1 MKKWLI
7 IVCCVCLG
15 TFLMAQNESEMDL
28 YYSELDETSS
38 LLAAHGKIDNNKN
51 ELLRKRAY
59 KRKRIRRPP
68 RWGK

>member
-7 IVCCVCLG
+7 IICCLCLG
-15 TFLMAQNESEMDL
+15 TLLVAQDESEMDL
-28 YYSELDETSS
+28 YYSELDDACPA
-38 LLAAHGKIDNNKN
+38 LAAYKKIDNNKN

-68 RWGK
+68 KWGK